1 MPQVLQSFTNTK
13 DSLIFFFLA
22 WICSSIYCFHISGHM
37 ALIVLSI
44 FSTVLFTSIL
54 QSDWLD
60 LSDLQ
65 SALVS
70 VDSAGWKEIGNLEHL
85 ENGFVTSLQSKSLL
99 LFLSVVSQP
108 FAMSQKKTTTLK
120 KESCELASAC

>member
-1 MPQVLQSFTNTK
+1 
-13 DSLIFFFLA
+13 
-22 WICSSIYCFHISGHM
+22 M

-70 VDSAGWKEIGNLEHL
+70 VDSAGWKEIRNLEHL
-85 ENGFVTSLQSKSLL
+85 ENGFVTSLQSKSLP
-99 LFLSVVSQP
+99 LFLSAVSQP
-108 FAMSQKKTTTLK
+108 FAMSQKKATTLK
-120 KESCELASAC
+120 KES

>member
-1 MPQVLQSFTNTK
+1 
-13 DSLIFFFLA
+13 
-22 WICSSIYCFHISGHM
+22 M

-108 FAMSQKKTTTLK
+108 FAMSQKDNDIK
-120 KESCELASAC
+120 KGELRASFCLLENPMDRFRLLRVQLPSNG